1 MSGPARGTSSG
12 AAQPGEEGLMIGDN
26 AGDGRRL
33 GRRVPL
39 IYLERAAEDDPVR
52 PREHV
57 PGASGEGI
65 LHLRLRLEDGELAA
79 RGVEILVSEQ
89 VTAAEPGAV
98 EDETLGQR
106 RNLGGRSELA
116 NLELATR
123 DLHVADHL
131 TEVASGF
138 NVHSVVA

>member
-26 AGDGRRL
+26 AGDDRRF

-39 IYLERAAEDDPVR
+39 IDLERAAEDDPVR

-57 PGASGEGI
+57 PGTSGEGI

-79 RGVEILVSEQ
+79 PGVEILDSKQ
-89 VTAAEPGAV
+89 VTATEPGAV
-98 EDETLGQR
+98 EEETLRQR
-106 RNLGGRSELA
+106 HNVRRRSELA
-116 NLELATR
+116 NLELAAG
-123 DLHVADHL
+123 DLHVA
-131 TEVASGF
+131 
-138 NVHSVVA
+138 